1 MPSYRFANGDPDWPT
16 SEQFLAAAGEAMHQ
30 APSEALKLPKLAKV
44 PGLRSYDVAYRD
56 IAIASDLPFATTDTV
71 LGDAAV
77 GKLAVAGGR
86 TVQVGMCLGLVR
98 TPPVGPN
105 WEFIAAARP
114 IERRDGVSFRL
125 CRS

>member
-1 MPSYRFANGDPDWPT
+1 MTYR
-16 SEQFLAAAGEAMHQ
+16 
-30 APSEALKLPKLAKV
+30 
-44 PGLRSYDVAYRD
+44 
-56 IAIASDLPFATTDTV
+56 AIAVASNLPFAATDPV

-98 TPPVGPN
+98 TPPVGSN

-125 CRS
+125 CRSSTR